1 MEIGT
6 LGGII
11 GGFILVILGILA
23 PGGDLALF
31 WDTASLIITI
41 FGSLA
46 ALIVSYPID
55 TIKNMGKYFS
65 KSMKKTNFDYEDLIH
80 TLSTFAE
87 TARKEGLLS
96 LEDKLGEVE
105 DPFLKKGIQLAI
117 DGVDEEVLRVTLEKD
132 MEKMDDRHR
141 LGRDVFDQ
149 WGALAPAFGMIGT
162 LIGLVM
168 MLANLED
175 KSAIGSGMATALI
188 TTLYGAI
195 FANLI
200 FIPVN
205 KKLEVAH
212 NQEVLMREMMME
224 GILSLVHGENVRLL
238 KDKLVSFLP
247 KEMRAKFDEDS
258 SS

>member
-6 LGGII
+6 LGGIA
-11 GGFILVILGILA
+11 GGFILIILGILA
-23 PGGDLALF
+23 PGGDIGLF
-31 WDTASLIITI
+31 YDTSSLFITI
-41 FGSLA
+41 LGSLC
-46 ALIVSYPID
+46 ALIVSYPLD
-55 TIKNMGKYFS
+55 VVKNLGKYFS
-65 KSMKKTNFDYEDLIH
+65 KTLKKTNFDYEDLIH

-96 LEDKLGEVE
+96 LEDKLAEVE

-132 MEKMDDRHR
+132 MEKMDERHT
-141 LGRDVFDQ
+141 LGRDVYDQ

-188 TTLYGAI
+188 TTLYGSI

-200 FIPVN
+200 LIPIN

-238 KDKLVSFLP
+238 KDKLISFLP
-247 KEMRAKFDEDS
+247 KEMRSKFEEDVGS
-258 SS
+258 